1 MVERVELLSAE
12 CWGAGAE
19 GIEERE
25 DECGC
30 MLLVYGRAA
39 CAREIEE
46 VARASLGDDGRI
58 EPREPVEPGDW
69 SERWKQ
75 GLEAVVVSPRLVV
88 RPSFVELAPEP
99 GRLEIII
106 DPRQAFGTGGHASTL
121 LALEWVD
128 VLAGE
133 LSLESRVLDI
143 GTGTGV
149 LAFAALRL
157 GAGEAVAF
165 DIDPIAV
172 HEARYWAE
180 LNDLAARLRL
190 FAGPLDALACPGFD
204 LVIANLLRREL
215 LPLVPGIAGLL
226 ARQGSLVLSGL
237 LAEEQEEVESVLAGE
252 GLRRAGARFGE
263 DGGERWVSLCMRRS

>member
-1 MVERVELLSAE
+1 
-12 CWGAGAE
+12 
-19 GIEERE
+19 
-25 DECGC
+25 
-30 MLLVYGRAA
+30 
-39 CAREIEE
+39 
-46 VARASLGDDGRI
+46 
-58 EPREPVEPGDW
+58 
-69 SERWKQ
+69 
-75 GLEAVVVSPRLVV
+75 V

-180 LNDLAARLRL
+180 LNDLAGRLRL
-190 FAGPLDALACPGFD
+190 FTGPLDALACPGFD